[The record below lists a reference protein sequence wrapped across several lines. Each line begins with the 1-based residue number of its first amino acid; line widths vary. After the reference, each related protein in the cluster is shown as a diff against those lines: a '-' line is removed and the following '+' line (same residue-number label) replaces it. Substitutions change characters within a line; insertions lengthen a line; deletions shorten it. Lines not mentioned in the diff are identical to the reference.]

1 MEVSHLK
8 LLFSGQR
15 DVYMLQ
21 QNWTSTKVGVE
32 NQQILATVA
41 SHGEAGIQ
49 RLVLQILTIAFIG
62 LFGRLNWC

>member
-41 SHGEAGIQ
+41 SHGDAGIQ
-49 RLVLQILTIAFIG
+49 RLVLHILTIAFIG